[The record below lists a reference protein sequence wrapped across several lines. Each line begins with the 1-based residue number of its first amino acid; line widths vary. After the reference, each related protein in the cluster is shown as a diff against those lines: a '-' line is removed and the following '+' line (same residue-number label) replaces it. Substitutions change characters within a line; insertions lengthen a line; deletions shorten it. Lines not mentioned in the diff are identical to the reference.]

1 MFSGGG
7 SIFSIIAR
15 SLGEESSIKSILQ
28 ELINFPGVSRSS
40 GQYPFDLS
48 VYHPSIQIF
57 TAQEYSFLSYTGF
70 GI

>member
-48 VYHPSIQIF
+48 VYHPSI
-57 TAQEYSFLSYTGF
+57 
-70 GI
+70 